1 MKTRDPQSRDLL
13 ARIMWQVRT
22 ESRKLP
28 PTYITP
34 EVKRAAEILGFNI
47 RQEKRK

>member
-1 MKTRDPQSRDLL
+1 MRTRDTQNRELL
-13 ARIMWQVRT
+13 ARIMWQVRQ
-22 ESRKLP
+22 EARKLP